1 MNNVRTA
8 LTRDAVSEKSWP
20 DDPCSG
26 ARVVFEGMV
35 RGEENGRTIGG
46 LHYEAYEMMAEKL
59 MRGLGE
65 NLLKE
70 FGCRRISIVHRLGFV
85 PVGEVAVRVEVTAAH
100 RAEAFAC
107 AARCM
112 DLLKSEVP
120 IWKRTDE

>member
-1 MNNVRTA
+1 MNNVLTA
-8 LTRDAVSEKSWP
+8 LTRDPVPESSFPA
-20 DDPCSG
+20 DPRSG

-35 RGEENGRTIGG
+35 RGEENGRTIQG
-46 LHYEAYEMMAEKL
+46 LHYEAYEKMAGKL
-59 MRGLGE
+59 MHDLGE
-65 NLLKE
+65 KLLKE
-70 FGCRRISIVHRLGFV
+70 FGCRQISIVHRLGFV
-85 PVGEVAVRVEVTAAH
+85 PVGQTAVRVEVTASH